1 MPRAKKKTTQPG
13 SKLEAE
19 LALQL
24 RALGWNAV
32 QQYRFHPERRW
43 LFDFAWPDLK
53 VAVEV
58 DGGIFVGGAHT
69 RGAGVLKDIEKR
81 NEAAILGWLVLR
93 IAKQHIRSGEAIQ
106 WIERAIKSR
115 LTNAG

>member
-1 MPRAKKKTTQPG
+1 MPRAKTKTTQPG

-19 LALQL
+19 LLFQL
-24 RALGWNAV
+24 RAVGLRPDC
-32 QQYRFHPERRW
+32 QYRFHPERRW
-43 LFDFAWPDLK
+43 LLDFAWPEAK

-69 RGAGVLKDIEKR
+69 RGAGVLRDMEKR